1 LQEEDDMSFQKIGE
15 MAMQA
20 VPAQAGGARPPGAAA
35 AASAVPVAE
44 GAGPGGKSAA
54 AESPPAREL
63 RPEERLKI
71 AERLQDLARASRR
84 QLEFRVD
91 QDSNRVVISVR
102 DERTGELIRQIP
114 DATALRISQRLES
127 QAEARRHVL
136 FEGHA

>member
-1 LQEEDDMSFQKIGE
+1 
-15 MAMQA
+15 MQA